1 MIWIAFKLLSEQ
13 DITKLGVLLNNINY
27 QLFPSLNMA
36 KYIKIIISFLFVTGT
51 ILIPNFHQAIADGI
65 FEENLPPATVGD
77 RVASLYTKIS
87 PPILTSDT
95 MQNAFFQLRLFDAKT
110 GNNITN
116 VNYFLTI
123 TKADKLLLREL
134 FYSKEGPLSLKFE
147 PGPGP
152 IKVFGSTEP
161 FLGGWTS
168 ETGQLTISGP
178 ALSEGG
184 LYHFGIEIFGIDNV
198 RNIFVPENAPRFDSY
213 LSIGD
218 VFTTNLT
225 YGNQNYNSTLISY
238 YDRIQNFTFEPKDV
252 EAKWAMPFDWNIS
265 RIRSQNIFVHEEIKF
280 PKSFG
285 EFSNSSIFS
294 GTVNGQPLVGRSLA
308 IDPFTSEKAL
318 IIHFLLNKNDILKL
332 AENNAAL
339 GISNDSMK
347 FTIRPQG
354 NESQK
359 TSEDV
364 VTDTGGIHASLL
376 WNPNPPAIGE
386 NALGLNFSDALS
398 GNRLNAD
405 VNYDLSV
412 KTGSGEEIVSV
423 NNITATNGISNQTLA
438 LPSEG
443 TFNLEVEVKSLKVV
457 NQTLPDTTRNGIA
470 RGFIVVS

>member
-1 MIWIAFKLLSEQ
+1 MIEF
-13 DITKLGVLLNNINY
+13 DVLLNNINY
-27 QLFPSLNMA
+27 QLFARLNMG
-36 KYIKIIISFLFVTGT
+36 KFNKIILSFLFVSGT
-51 ILIPNFHQAIADGI
+51 ILIPNFQQIMADGI

-95 MQNAFFQLRLFDAKT
+95 MQNAFFQLRLFDSKT

-147 PGPGP
+147 PGAGP

-168 ETGQLTISGP
+168 ETGQLTVSGP
-178 ALSEGG
+178 VLSQGG

-225 YGNQNYNSTLISY
+225 QNYNTTLISY
-238 YDRIQNFTFEPKDV
+238 YDRIQNFTFEPNDL
-252 EAKWAMPFDWNIS
+252 EAKWAMPFDWNVS

-280 PKSFG
+280 PKSYS
-285 EFSNSSIFS
+285 EFSNSTIFS
-294 GTVNGQPLVGRSLA
+294 GTVNEQPLVGRSLA
-308 IDPFTSEKAL
+308 IDPFTSENAL

-332 AENNAAL
+332 AENKAVL

-354 NESQK
+354 NQSQE

-364 VTDTGGIHASLL
+364 VTDTGGIHASLI
-376 WNPNPPAIGE
+376 WNPNPPVIGE

-412 KTGSGEEIVSV
+412 KTGTGEKIVGQ
-423 NNITATNGISNQTLA
+423 NNITAINGISNQTLS
-438 LPSEG
+438 LPTEG
-443 TFNLEVEVKSLKVV
+443 IFNLEVEVKSLKVA

-470 RGFIVVS
+470 RGFVVVP

>member
-1 MIWIAFKLLSEQ
+1 MGKF
-13 DITKLGVLLNNINY
+13 
-27 QLFPSLNMA
+27 
-36 KYIKIIISFLFVTGT
+36 IKIILSFLFVSGT
-51 ILIPNFHQAIADGI
+51 ILIPNFQQAMADGI

-95 MQNAFFQLRLFDAKT
+95 MQNAFFQLRLFDSKT

-147 PGPGP
+147 PGEGP

-168 ETGQLTISGP
+168 ETGQLTVSGP
-178 ALSEGG
+178 VLSEGG

-218 VFTTNLT
+218 VFATNLT
-225 YGNQNYNSTLISY
+225 QNYNTTLISY
-238 YDRIQNFTFEPKDV
+238 YDRIQNFTFEPNDL
-252 EAKWAMPFDWNIS
+252 EAKWAMPFDWNVS

-280 PKSFG
+280 PKSFS
-285 EFSNSSIFS
+285 EFSNSTIFS

-308 IDPFTSEKAL
+308 IDPFTSENAL
-318 IIHFLLNKNDILKL
+318 IIHFLLNKNDILKF
-332 AENNAAL
+332 AENQAVL

-354 NESQK
+354 NQSQE
-359 TSEDV
+359 TSEDI

-376 WNPNPPAIGE
+376 WNPNPPVIGE
-386 NALGLNFSDALS
+386 NALGLNFRDALS

-405 VNYDLSV
+405 VNY
-412 KTGSGEEIVSV
+412 
-423 NNITATNGISNQTLA
+423 
-438 LPSEG
+438 
-443 TFNLEVEVKSLKVV
+443 
-457 NQTLPDTTRNGIA
+457 
-470 RGFIVVS
+470 

>member
-1 MIWIAFKLLSEQ
+1 MGRL
-13 DITKLGVLLNNINY
+13 
-27 QLFPSLNMA
+27 
-36 KYIKIIISFLFVTGT
+36 IKIILSFLFVSG
-51 ILIPNFHQAIADGI
+51 IVLIPNFQQAMADGI

-95 MQNAFFQLRLFDAKT
+95 MQNAFFQLRLFDSKT

-147 PGPGP
+147 PGEGP

-161 FLGGWTS
+161 FLGGWSS
-168 ETGQLTISGP
+168 ETGQLTVSGP
-178 ALSEGG
+178 VLSEGG

-225 YGNQNYNSTLISY
+225 QNYNTTLISY
-238 YDRIQNFTFEPKDV
+238 YDRIQNFTFEPTDL
-252 EAKWAMPFDWNIS
+252 EAKWAMPFDWNVS

-285 EFSNSSIFS
+285 EFSNSTIFS
-294 GTVNGQPLVGRSLA
+294 GTVNGQPLFGRSLA
-308 IDPFTSEKAL
+308 IDPFTSENAL

-332 AENNAAL
+332 AENKEAL

-354 NESQK
+354 NQSQE
-359 TSEDV
+359 TSEDI
-364 VTDTGGIHASLL
+364 VTDTGGIHASLI
-376 WNPNPPAIGE
+376 WNPNPPIIGE
-386 NALGLNFSDALS
+386 NALVLNFSDALS

-412 KTGSGEEIVSV
+412 KTGTGEQIVGQ
-423 NNITATNGISNQTLA
+423 NNITAINGISNQTLS

-443 TFNLEVEVKSLKVV
+443 IFNLEVEVKSLKVV

-470 RGFIVVS
+470 RGFVVVR

>member
-1 MIWIAFKLLSEQ
+1 MIEF
-13 DITKLGVLLNNINY
+13 DVLLNNINY
-27 QLFPSLNMA
+27 QLFARLNMG
-36 KYIKIIISFLFVTGT
+36 KFIKIILSVLFVSGT
-51 ILIPNFHQAIADGI
+51 ILIPNFQQTMADGL
-65 FEENLPPATVGD
+65 FEESLPPATVGD

-95 MQNAFFQLRLFDAKT
+95 MQNAFFQLRLFDSKT

-147 PGPGP
+147 PGAGP

-168 ETGQLTISGP
+168 ETGQLTVSGP
-178 ALSEGG
+178 VLTQGG

-225 YGNQNYNSTLISY
+225 QNYNTTLISY
-238 YDRIQNFTFEPKDV
+238 YDRIQNFTFEPNDL
-252 EAKWAMPFDWNIS
+252 EAKWTMPFDWNVS

-280 PKSFG
+280 PKSYS
-285 EFSNSSIFS
+285 EFSNSTIFS

-308 IDPFTSEKAL
+308 IDPFTSENAL

-332 AENNAAL
+332 TENKEVL
-339 GISNDSMK
+339 GVSNDSMK

-354 NESQK
+354 NQSQE

-364 VTDTGGIHASLL
+364 VTDTGGIHASLI
-376 WNPNPPAIGE
+376 WNPNPPVIGE

-412 KTGSGEEIVSV
+412 KTGTGEEIVGQ
-423 NNITATNGISNQTLA
+423 NNITAINGISNQTLS
-438 LPSEG
+438 LPTEG
-443 TFNLEVEVKSLKVV
+443 IFNLEVEVKSLKVA

-470 RGFIVVS
+470 RGFVVVP

>member
-1 MIWIAFKLLSEQ
+1 MMEF
-13 DITKLGVLLNNINY
+13 DMLLNNINY
-27 QLFPSLNMA
+27 QLFARLNMGRF
-36 KYIKIIISFLFVTGT
+36 IKIILSFLFVSGT
-51 ILIPNFHQAIADGI
+51 ILIPNFQQAMADGI

-95 MQNAFFQLRLFDAKT
+95 MQNAFFQLRLFDSNT

-147 PGPGP
+147 PGEGP

-161 FLGGWTS
+161 FLGGWSS
-168 ETGQLTISGP
+168 ETGQLTVSGP
-178 ALSEGG
+178 VLSEGG

-225 YGNQNYNSTLISY
+225 QNYNTTLISY
-238 YDRIQNFTFEPKDV
+238 YDRIQNFTFESTDL
-252 EAKWAMPFDWNIS
+252 EAKWAMPFDWNVS

-280 PKSFG
+280 PKSFS
-285 EFSNSSIFS
+285 EFSNSTIFS
-294 GTVNGQPLVGRSLA
+294 GTVNGQPLVGRALA
-308 IDPFTSEKAL
+308 IDPFTSENAL
-318 IIHFLLNKNDILKL
+318 IINFLLNKNDILKL
-332 AENNAAL
+332 AENKAAL

-354 NESQK
+354 NQSQE
-359 TSEDV
+359 TSEDI
-364 VTDTGGIHASLL
+364 VTDTGGIHASLI
-376 WNPNPPAIGE
+376 WNPNPPVIGE

-412 KTGSGEEIVSV
+412 KTGTGEEIVGQ
-423 NNITATNGISNQTLA
+423 NNITAINGISNQTLSI
-438 LPSEG
+438 PSEG
-443 TFNLEVEVKSLKVV
+443 IFNLEVEVKSLKVV

-470 RGFIVVS
+470 RGFVVVP